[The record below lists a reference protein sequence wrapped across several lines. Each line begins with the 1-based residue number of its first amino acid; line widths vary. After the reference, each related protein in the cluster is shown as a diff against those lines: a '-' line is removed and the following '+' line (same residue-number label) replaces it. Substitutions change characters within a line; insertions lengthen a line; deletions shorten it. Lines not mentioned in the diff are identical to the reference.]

1 MKGGRWKVGRQELRD
16 ERREV
21 RWEKRRDVE
30 GWKAGI
36 EG

>member
-1 MKGGRWKVGRQELRD
+1 MGETEGDWKVGRQVLRD
-16 ERREV
+16 ERRE
-21 RWEKRRDVE
+21 VE

>member
-1 MKGGRWKVGRQELRD
+1 MGETEGDWKVGRQVLRD

-21 RWEKRRDVE
+21 RREVE